1 MATASRSGV
10 MNFEPYGGS
19 SGRAKRRH
27 CSVRLTVAKMAHN
40 FASLVE
46 QELGMVIALM

>member
-27 CSVRLTVAKMAHN
+27 CSVRLTVAKMTHN